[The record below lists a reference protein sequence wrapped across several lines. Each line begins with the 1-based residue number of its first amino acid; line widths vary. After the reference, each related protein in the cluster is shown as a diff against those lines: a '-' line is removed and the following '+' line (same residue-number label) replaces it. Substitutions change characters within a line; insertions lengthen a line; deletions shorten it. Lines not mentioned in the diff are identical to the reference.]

1 MTAGRTS
8 CAAPKDDCIATGVTF
23 GRATLGLGVSGV
35 FQTINVPH
43 LDPAGSRRYRMSTSP
58 TMASAAIKTLKQRFA
73 ENGSLRPIL
82 TSLNGDNS
90 WLISIP
96 RPAAERRGKAYF
108 HIVSDA
114 WLTRDTVLF
123 RAWVLK
129 LGRQAD
135 AAIADGPAVENLI
148 REIEHA
154 AAAACNATSAP
165 ANGDVAPPAQ
175 ETAVDAIFQNFHYSD
190 HLDERTLR
198 TFGPGIPVFATPE
211 AAAIIRPWNHFR
223 HVAQTRDLDPACPGT
238 WRDLRPE
245 GGALLPT
252 WLSVFRLTGHHE
264 LNFATAIVWS
274 GPDASE
280 ALLYSP
286 HGIRV
291 DQPALQAFARKLDP
305 PVRVLAMLH
314 ALKDSFAL
322 GSRTTLGVAG
332 GLALERQVRPKYWVK
347 SHDAGLL
354 YSGLIAWLAWI
365 NDITRSIEDGLAEEA
380 GKSGVDAGMP
390 KVVEVDN
397 GDCFVLE

>member
-1 MTAGRTS
+1 
-8 CAAPKDDCIATGVTF
+8 
-23 GRATLGLGVSGV
+23 
-35 FQTINVPH
+35 
-43 LDPAGSRRYRMSTSP
+43 
-58 TMASAAIKTLKQRFA
+58 MASAVINTLKQRLA
-73 ENGSLRPIL
+73 ENASLRPIL

-96 RPAAERRGKAYF
+96 RPTAERRGKAYF

-114 WLTRDTVLF
+114 WLTPDTVLF

-148 REIEHA
+148 QEIEGA
-154 AAAACNATSAP
+154 AAAACNAISAP
-165 ANGDVAPPAQ
+165 ADDGDIAPSQ
-175 ETAVDAIFQNFHYSD
+175 TSIDAIFQNFHYAD

-198 TFGPGIPVFATPE
+198 TFGPDVPVFATPE
-211 AAAIIRPWNHFR
+211 AAAIIRPWNHFC

-264 LNFATAIVWS
+264 LNFATAIVWA
-274 GPDASE
+274 DAVSDAHE

-291 DQPALQAFARKLDP
+291 DQPALQAFAHNLDP

-314 ALKDSFAL
+314 ALKDSFAF

-390 KVVEVDN
+390 KLVEVDN